1 MAYSILI
8 VDDSALIRNAL
19 KIAFEKT
26 NLPIQNLYIAVNGHQ
41 ALDVINN
48 NWVDIIFTDLH
59 MPKMTGF
66 ELIEKIKNNQL
77 FSDIPAVILSSERSK
92 VKLGKLKELGIEGV
106 IQKPFKEFELKEIVI
121 KLAGDWEYEHSREL
135 STDNSDNSSDF

>member
-135 STDNSDNSSDF
+135 SKDNSDNSSDF